1 MAEGNG
7 GSVGIAAARR
17 GLSRARLEGRLA
29 LRRLGRAD
37 RPLPDFLI
45 VGAAK
50 AGTTSL
56 HAYLSEHPAVGS
68 PIRKEIHYFDLNLHR
83 GDGWYRSHFPADGT
97 AITGES
103 TPYYLFHPLVPER
116 VAATL
121 PEVRVIV
128 LLRDPIDRAFSQHNH
143 EVASGHESLPFEQAL
158 EREAER
164 LAGEVERLR
173 ADPDHRSFA
182 HQHFSYQARGRY
194 AEQLERWFTHLDRD
208 RFLIIRSEDLFA
220 DPAAELAAAQR
231 FLGLD
236 VVLPANLTARNA
248 RSYAPIDPALRARL
262 VKRFQPENERLSQLI
277 HRDFMWT

>member
-1 MAEGNG
+1 MADGNG
-7 GSVGIAAARR
+7 GSGIAAARR

-29 LRRLGRAD
+29 LRRFGHVK

-45 VGAAK
+45 AGAAK

-56 HAYLSEHPAVGS
+56 HAYLSEHPAVSS
-68 PIRKEIHYFDLNLHR
+68 PIRKEIHYFDLNMRR
-83 GDGWYRSHFPADGT
+83 GEGWYRSHFPADT
-97 AITGES
+97 SAVTGES

-121 PEVRVIV
+121 PEVKVIV

-143 EVASGHESLPFEQAL
+143 EVASGHESLSFERAL
-158 EREAER
+158 ECEAER
-164 LAGEVERLR
+164 LAGEEARLR
-173 ADPDHRSFA
+173 ADPGHRSFA

-194 AEQLERWFTHLDRD
+194 AVQLERWFEHFDRD
-208 RFLIIRSEDLFA
+208 RFLIIRAEDLFA
-220 DPAAELAAAQR
+220 DPAAELAVAQR

-248 RSYAPIDPALRARL
+248 RRYAPIDPALRTRL
-262 VKRFQPENERLSQLI
+262 VKRFRPENERLHQLI